1 VAASVC
7 SPTESH
13 SVRKSIST
21 FLALCCP
28 ETRVNRTRTHSP
40 VIVKLTHTRTQ
51 CTAPCARRGT
61 MGLPG
66 TRQHLSHTHCALR
79 ALSTILRLMHAR
91 ACLQVRA
98 RGARVLRREPHERV
112 WVKRPSTHAQ
122 LDPRPRG
129 GGCPPHT
136 PRNDC
141 ATEASTAHDMHTGPH
156 LMEVWVQE
164 IDARVRS
171 HWRQ

>member
-1 VAASVC
+1 VTASVC
-7 SPTESH
+7 TPTESH
-13 SVRKSIST
+13 SVAKVYRPFWHCAVPRPARIARELIHLS
-21 FLALCCP
+21 
-28 ETRVNRTRTHSP
+28 
-40 VIVKLTHTRTQ
+40 IVKLTHTRTMH
-51 CTAPCARRGT
+51 CACARRGT

-66 TRQHLSHTHCALR
+66 TRQHLSHTLCALR

-98 RGARVLRREPHERV
+98 WGARVLRREPHERV

-122 LDPRPRG
+122 LDPRPWG

-164 IDARVRS
+164 IDARVRL